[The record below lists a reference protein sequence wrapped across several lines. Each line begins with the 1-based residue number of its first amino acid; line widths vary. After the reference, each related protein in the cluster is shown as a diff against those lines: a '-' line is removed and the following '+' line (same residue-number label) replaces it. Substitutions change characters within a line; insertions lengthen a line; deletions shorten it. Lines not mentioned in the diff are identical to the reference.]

1 MNDDFNKGDLAA
13 AAGTDTGNIGKTY
26 VTPSAAIKFQPS
38 EHVSVGFI
46 YEHPFGADAGYPTK
60 DLPTYTLNDDNTG
73 SKVKTE
79 SLSSI
84 IGYQPNK
91 NWNLYGGV
99 VVQSLEAESHAHGAG
114 FKWMNYDMKAPK
126 ETGNGWLAGVAYSVP
141 EIALQVALTYRSEI
155 DHKVNDMTE
164 SVAIESPAG
173 VIIDFGT
180 ETTSATLTTPQS
192 VNLDLQTGI
201 AKGTVAFANVRWVD
215 WNKNPVRPPKLYES
229 TEILTGKGTTL
240 VSYYDDQISANLGVG
255 RKLSPKWGGNV
266 SVGWDSGAGELV
278 STQGPVNG
286 YWNVGAGLKF
296 NPQPNYDIS
305 FGVKYFWLGDAK
317 SQSASDF
324 GTSNYDA
331 EFTDNSLWAYGLKLG
346 YRF

>member
-1 MNDDFNKGDLAA
+1 M
-13 AAGTDTGNIGKTY
+13 
-26 VTPSAAIKFQPS
+26 
-38 EHVSVGFI
+38 
-46 YEHPFGADAGYPTK
+46 
-60 DLPTYTLNDDNTG
+60 
-73 SKVKTE
+73 
-79 SLSSI
+79 
-84 IGYQPNK
+84 
-91 NWNLYGGV
+91 
-99 VVQSLEAESHAHGAG
+99 
-114 FKWMNYDMKAPK
+114 
-126 ETGNGWLAGVAYSVP
+126 
-141 EIALQVALTYRSEI
+141 
-155 DHKVNDMTE
+155 
-164 SVAIESPAG
+164 
-173 VIIDFGT
+173 
-180 ETTSATLTTPQS
+180 
-192 VNLDLQTGI
+192 
-201 AKGTVAFANVRWVD
+201 RWVD

-229 TEILTGKGTTL
+229 TEMLTGKGTTL